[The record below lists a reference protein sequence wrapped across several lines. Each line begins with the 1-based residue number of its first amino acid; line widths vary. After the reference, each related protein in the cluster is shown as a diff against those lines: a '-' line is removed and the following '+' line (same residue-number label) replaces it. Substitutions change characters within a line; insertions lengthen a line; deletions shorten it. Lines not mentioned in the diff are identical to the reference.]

1 MVDQISNVKWL
12 WWRLEQEVKAAG
24 VSEVAKVLGG
34 STEDIHRRLR
44 THQVRMKGLVTMANK
59 LFDCSIAEMFLDP
72 AVYTDWYK
80 DARPEYFV
88 ENINAAKEEKGCTT
102 TAVAKAVGC
111 EESPASSWFTGKAYP
126 QVETMQKIADY
137 FEMEI
142 ADLFLPPKGV
152 VE

>member
-1 MVDQISNVKWL
+1 
-12 WWRLEQEVKAAG
+12 
-24 VSEVAKVLGG
+24 
-34 STEDIHRRLR
+34 
-44 THQVRMKGLVTMANK
+44 MANK

-72 AVYTDWYK
+72 AVSTDWYM

-88 ENINAAKEEKGCTT
+88 ENINAAKTEKGCTT

-137 FEMEI
+137 FEMEV